1 VNTPDQKV
9 SLTEIADLLAWARR
23 LTQARPATT
32 LPAELAAY
40 QACKADLLER
50 ITDQTRTQTD
60 AQTNPETTHTGTDME
75 QR

>member
-23 LTQARPATT
+23 LTQAGPATT
-32 LPAELAAY
+32 PPAELAAY
-40 QACKADLLER
+40 QARKADLLER
-50 ITDQTRTQTD
+50 ITDQTRTQT
-60 AQTNPETTHTGTDME
+60 NPETTHTGTDME